1 MFLVCLI
8 SQQMNGV
15 ILGGVTWGLTSPISG
30 PSTSPPQSQYDVRHL
45 VSFEHLDRRT
55 AGQPLKEGRCM
66 GSVCVGGGGREMGGG
81 CTHSMGYIVG
91 VPVFL
96 FCFLFFL
103 LNYTHLQ
110 LNHLPYK
117 LGQQDRGGGVLTL
130 WAIL

>member
-55 AGQPLKEGRCM
+55 AGRPLKEGRCM
-66 GSVCVGGGGREMGGG
+66 GSVCVGGGGRGGVYSLYG
-81 CTHSMGYIVG
+81 LYCRGPSFF
-91 VPVFL
+91 VF
-96 FCFLFFL
+96 FCFFL

-117 LGQQDRGGGVLTL
+117 LGQQDRGGGGVLTL